1 MALLAE
7 VIPTVQTWTTH
18 QCSRKGVL
26 QNALTQSAAG
36 TVFGLMIAGALSTP
50 SMALDGGA
58 IMSNTASPNRSTSQ
72 AEILVAQRSMAEEI
86 LAAHNKH
93 RAEVNVA
100 PLEWSNSL
108 ADNAQEWANYLASL
122 GGNQLQHSSNS
133 GEGENLW
140 LGTSAAFTYTQMVD
154 MWGAEKQ
161 YFVGGT
167 FPDVSSTGNW
177 FDVGHYTQ
185 IVWEN
190 TTEVGCAIA
199 NAGGN
204 DILVCRYN
212 PPGNYLGQ
220 PVF

>member
-1 MALLAE
+1 M
-7 VIPTVQTWTTH
+7 P
-18 QCSRKGVL
+18 
-26 QNALTQSAAG
+26 
-36 TVFGLMIAGALSTP
+36 
-50 SMALDGGA
+50 
-58 IMSNTASPNRSTSQ
+58 
-72 AEILVAQRSMAEEI
+72 EEI
-86 LAAHNKH
+86 LEAHNKY

-100 PLEWSNSL
+100 PLTWSDTL
-108 ADNAQEWANYLASL
+108 ASNAQEWANHLASL
-122 GGNQLQHSSNS
+122 GGNTLQHSPNS

-140 LGTSAAFTYTQMVD
+140 LGTSGAFTYTQMVD
-154 MWGAEKQ
+154 MWGEEKQ
-161 YFVGGT
+161 YFVDGT

-185 IVWEN
+185 MVWGD

>member
-1 MALLAE
+1 MTYIGFHMMASLAKA
-7 VIPTVQTWTTH
+7 IFMT
-18 QCSRKGVL
+18 
-26 QNALTQSAAG
+26 G
-36 TVFGLMIAGALSTP
+36 TVLGLVTVGAISASSIELNRGEIGNSALSSITAP
-50 SMALDGGA
+50 SAP
-58 IMSNTASPNRSTSQ
+58 SES
-72 AEILVAQRSMAEEI
+72 LVAQRSMSAEI
-86 LAAHNKH
+86 LEAHNKY

-100 PLEWSNSL
+100 PLTWSDTL
-108 ADNAQEWANYLASL
+108 ANNAQEWANYLASL
-122 GGNQLQHSSNS
+122 GGNTLQHSPNS

-140 LGTSAAFTYTQMVD
+140 LGTSGAFSYTQMVD
-154 MWGAEKQ
+154 LWGAEKQ
-161 YFVGGT
+161 YFAGGT

-199 NAGGN
+199 TAGGN

>member
-1 MALLAE
+1 MALLAR
-7 VIPTVQTWTTH
+7 T
-18 QCSRKGVL
+18 
-26 QNALTQSAAG
+26 ALMMG
-36 TVFGLMIAGALSTP
+36 TVFGLITVGAISTA
-50 SMALDGGA
+50 SMALNPGEL
-58 IMSNTASPNRSTSQ
+58 MSNSTSRST
-72 AEILVAQRSMAEEI
+72 AEAETLVAQSSMAQEI
-86 LAAHNKH
+86 LEAHNKY

-100 PLEWSNSL
+100 PLVWSNTL
-108 ADNAQEWANYLASL
+108 ASNAQEWANYLVSL
-122 GGNQLQHSSNS
+122 GGNTLQHSSNT

-140 LGTSAAFTYTQMVD
+140 LGTSGAFSYTQMVD
-154 MWGAEKQ
+154 MWGTEKQ
-161 YFVGGT
+161 YFTDGT

-204 DILVCRYN
+204 DILVCRYS

>member
-1 MALLAE
+1 MALLAK
-7 VIPTVQTWTTH
+7 VACIT
-18 QCSRKGVL
+18 
-26 QNALTQSAAG
+26 G
-36 TVFGLMIAGALSTP
+36 TVFGLMTIGALSTS
-50 SMALDGGA
+50 SMVLDRGEAISNGA
-58 IMSNTASPNRSTSQ
+58 SSHSSTSQ
-72 AEILVAQRSMAEEI
+72 AEILVAQRSMEEEI
-86 LAAHNKH
+86 LEAHNKY

-100 PLEWSNSL
+100 PLTWSDTL
-108 ADNAQEWANYLASL
+108 ASNAQEWANYLASL
-122 GGNQLQHSSNS
+122 GGNTLQHSPNS

-140 LGTSAAFTYTQMVD
+140 LGTSEAFTYTQMVD
-154 MWGAEKQ
+154 MWGEEKQ
-161 YFVGGT
+161 YFVDGT

-185 IVWEN
+185 IVWGN

>member
-1 MALLAE
+1 MALPAK
-7 VIPTVQTWTTH
+7 VICMT
-18 QCSRKGVL
+18 
-26 QNALTQSAAG
+26 G
-36 TVFGLMIAGALSTP
+36 TVFGLMIAGALSTS
-50 SMALDGGA
+50 SMALDRGEV
-58 IMSNTASPNRSTSQ
+58 MSHTASSSRSSSQ

-86 LAAHNKH
+86 LEAHNKY

-100 PLEWSNSL
+100 PLEWSDSL
-108 ADNAQEWANYLASL
+108 ANNAQEWADYLASL

-140 LGTSAAFTYTQMVD
+140 LGTSGAFTYTQMVD
-154 MWGAEKQ
+154 MWGTEKQ